1 MKGCVGRHLICALGV
16 MLTAAGCTDTAP
28 PDDLRPSDPLQT
40 SSADTT
46 RGAAPTHQ
54 AAHNAAAP
62 STEAIGTPAE
72 AATQGVDRMIGLD
85 EAEIQSVLGPPML
98 QEDRAPTKL
107 WVFRSRSCTIN
118 VTLYPD
124 VETRQ
129 FHALSYEV
137 TSDAHSAERTRQCV
151 TEFSSRFAQR

>member
-1 MKGCVGRHLICALGV
+1 MKGCVGRHLIGALGAMV
-16 MLTAAGCTDTAP
+16 VVAGCTATAP
-28 PDDLRPSDPLQT
+28 PPDLRSGDSLQT

-46 RGAAPTHQ
+46 RGAAP
-54 AAHNAAAP
+54 AHPAEHKVAAP

-72 AATQGVDRMIGLD
+72 AATQGVDRMIGLN
-85 EAEIQSVLGPPML
+85 EAEIETVLGPPML

-107 WVFRSRSCTIN
+107 WVFRSRTCTIN

-137 TSDAHSAERTRQCV
+137 TSDAHTAERTRQCV
-151 TEFSSRFAQR
+151 AEFSSRFAQR